1 MLSVSDIKQN
11 RPAWTWLMI
20 TLFCAVFALIYEYFS
35 FGVYSYHMIFLF
47 AWPLLLGAL
56 PCFLLKRDIG
66 RLWNDGVLLMTAG
79 SLLAGIFE
87 IYGTASTLTIWFWAA
102 GGLLLVITA
111 ITAFTGKHRELHT
124 Q

>member
-11 RPAWTWLMI
+11 RPAWIWMMI
-20 TLFCAVFALIYEYFS
+20 AVFCAVFALIYEYFS
-35 FGVYSYHMIFLF
+35 FGVYSYYMIFLF
-47 AWPLLLGAL
+47 AWPLLLGVL

-111 ITAFTGKHRELHT
+111 ITAFTGKHRILHT

>member
-11 RPAWTWLMI
+11 RPVWTWLMI
-20 TLFCAVFALIYEYFS
+20 TLFCAVFAMVYEYFS

-47 AWPLLLGAL
+47 AWPLFLGAL

-66 RLWNDGVLLMTAG
+66 RLWNDGVLLTTAG

-102 GGLLLVITA
+102 GGLLLVMA
-111 ITAFTGKHRELHT
+111 AVFELTGKHRELHT